1 VGDRSAVVNVIAT
14 FHPLSSYSAQRRPRP
29 SGWGLPRSPGSHE
42 PLATVVL
49 CVAAVVF
56 LLVGLGFTRLRRR

>member
-1 VGDRSAVVNVIAT
+1 VDDRSAVVNVIAT
-14 FHPLSSYSAQRRPRP
+14 FHPLSFLLGAAPAA
-29 SGWGLPRSPGSHE
+29 GLLAGAYRVHQDRTE

-56 LLVGLGFTRLRRR
+56 LLVGLGFTRF